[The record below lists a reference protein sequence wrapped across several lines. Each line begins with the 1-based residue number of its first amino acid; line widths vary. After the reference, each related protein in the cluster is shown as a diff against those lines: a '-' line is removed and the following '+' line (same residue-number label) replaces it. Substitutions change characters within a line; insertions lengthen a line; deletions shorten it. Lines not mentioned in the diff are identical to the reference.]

1 MPRNPVVNLLIC
13 TAVVIWA
20 LYELFAPGEAQSTGV
35 IALQWFA
42 VVGGILGAIG
52 AIYRLATGMQPGTR
66 ERQP

>member
-13 TAVVIWA
+13 AGVVVWA
-20 LYELFAPGEAQSTGV
+20 LYQLFAPGEAQSTGV

-42 VVGGILGAIG
+42 VIGGTLGAIG
-52 AIYRLATGMQPGTR
+52 AIYRLATGTQPAAR